1 MKKKILGAISAVA
14 LVVGIINIPTA
25 QAASTNSLRWD
36 QTSAAGI
43 GWAVE
48 NIAAEQ
54 DYNNFV
60 KYYTPGVKLWQAIA
74 PAGGKVDI
82 KYIVKDSSGN
92 LLPNTAVTIVYN
104 PAYSIGTSK
113 STTLDGTPIG
123 TPKGGPDSG
132 LYASAVTNSRGEVT
146 FSVINKDSSG
156 DPAIAN
162 DGTTTPTYNRDNAYT
177 QIQIFVGAVSGSNL
191 TNLQKSQD
199 IDILEIHFMNG
210 VTAKVA
216 PAPAPEPTATPS
228 PSASPSPTA
237 TKEPVVVVPNPSI
250 RLKSPVFTSANS
262 VDSTADIAQYYS
274 AGTKA
279 FYTYLAAGSSISL
292 TYHATLDGT
301 KPAANKQIEL
311 YVNSPYSGS
320 KANWVSGSTKIAAP
334 AAVDATYGAK
344 LIGTTDANGD
354 VTFKLTNTDTKNLEI
369 APTTPN
375 QDRGA
380 IKPARLFGTLKP
392 MFAGVTSDMAEDTD
406 LVTFDIYAGA
416 KAATTTITCVKGK
429 TSKKVT
435 AVKPVCPKG
444 YTRKK

>member
-1 MKKKILGAISAVA
+1 MKGNLMNTTSRLKAFKVGAIALLVA
-14 LVVGIINIPTA
+14 STSLVIAPLS
-25 QAASTNSLRWD
+25 QAADAPTVKLVSPVISGTNSLDRTLEDLQIPAQKWYREGSRSIVI
-36 QTSAAGI
+36 TSPEGKDLTLKFLVTKDGKTPWAGQDLTLLVGAPYSGSTGSWI
-43 GWAVE
+43 VNGSTVGPQAGDWSETYAGLATAKTDADG
-48 NIAAEQ
+48 IATFTFTNKNSGSKFASSDVLSGFFIFKGNKDRFYTQ
-54 DYNNFV
+54 FKPMIAGLKDYDEPYLIKDIV
-60 KYYTPGVKLWQAIA
+60 S
-74 PAGGKVDI
+74 VD
-82 KYIVKDSSGN
+82 IVKDSMAA
-92 LLPNTAVTIVYN
+92 P
-104 PAYSIGTSK
+104 
-113 STTLDGTPIG
+113 
-123 TPKGGPDSG
+123 
-132 LYASAVTNSRGEVT
+132 
-146 FSVINKDSSG
+146 
-156 DPAIAN
+156 
-162 DGTTTPTYNRDNAYT
+162 TPTA
-177 QIQIFVGAVSGSNL
+177 S
-191 TNLQKSQD
+191 
-199 IDILEIHFMNG
+199 
-210 VTAKVA
+210 
-216 PAPAPEPTATPS
+216 PT
-228 PSASPSPTA
+228 ASPSPTPTVA
-237 TKEPVVVVPNPSI
+237 KANPSI
-250 RLKSPVFTSANS
+250 RLKSPAFTSANS

-274 AGTKA
+274 PGTKA
-279 FYTYLAAGSSISL
+279 FYTYIAAGSTVSL

-301 KPAANKQIEL
+301 TPAANKQIEL

-320 KANWVSGSTKIAAP
+320 KANWVSGSTKISAP

-369 APTTPN
+369 APTSPN